1 MNKLPWGISGRVIAL
16 ICMLFGALTP
26 AFAQTTNQPSR
37 AAPDTVAPTGNPNT
51 STPALPPPQGT
62 SDAQASPF
70 AGITAFGQ
78 TLKDKGIYLQLGY
91 NEIVLANVSG
101 GKQRGI
107 MPTGELFFG
116 TVLDFETMFGL
127 TGSSFHITFDERN
140 GYNVNGIV
148 GTQGPLQSNSGP
160 TRAIRL
166 SEFFWEQGFDN
177 DRFDPTADFA
187 TSDIACQF
195 VSSIICAQPGTWYF
209 SNNSIAYPTSVWGG
223 RFNVALTPNVYV
235 RAGVFDD
242 DTSQLNTDQHGFNW
256 NVKNSTGVFVP
267 MEIGYSTTFSED
279 RYPKKYDIGG
289 YYDAA
294 SYTTPDGF
302 SRRNRGAFYLQG
314 VQTVWR
320 PNPATNESVTL
331 FGGALVYSGGAPYWA
346 QYYAGILDRGP
357 FQQRPNDTIGVIG
370 TYFANNSDRRP
381 NKRGEWIF
389 EVNYGFQVIPGVTVK
404 PVMEYVISPNN
415 PLAPVGS
422 KQPSDAWI
430 VGVQVALNVGEM
442 FHFPQFVAH

>member
-1 MNKLPWGISGRVIAL
+1 
-16 ICMLFGALTP
+16 
-26 AFAQTTNQPSR
+26 
-37 AAPDTVAPTGNPNT
+37 
-51 STPALPPPQGT
+51 
-62 SDAQASPF
+62 
-70 AGITAFGQ
+70 
-78 TLKDKGIYLQLGY
+78 
-91 NEIVLANVSG
+91 
-101 GKQRGI
+101 

-140 GYNVNGIV
+140 GYNVNGIA

-177 DRFDPTADFA
+177 DRIDITAGRTNPTADFA

-195 VSSIICAQPGTWYF
+195 VSSIICAQPGSWYF

-223 RFNVALTPNVYV
+223 RFNVVLAPNVYI

-242 DTSQLNTDQHGFNW
+242 DTKQLNTDQHGFTW
-256 NVKNSTGVFVP
+256 NTKGSTGVFIP
-267 MEIGYSTTFSED
+267 MEVGYTTSFSED
-279 RYPKKYDIGG
+279 RYPKKYDVGG

-294 SYTTPDGF
+294 SYTRPDGL
-302 SRRNRGAFYLQG
+302 SMRNRTAVYVQG

-320 PNPATNESVTL
+320 PNPATNQSVTL
-331 FGGALVYSGGAPYWA
+331 FGGALVYNGGAPYWA
-346 QYYAGILDRGP
+346 QYYAGVLDRGP
-357 FQQRPNDTIGVIG
+357 FLQRPNDTIGLIG
-370 TYFANNSDRRP
+370 SYFANNADRRP

-389 EVNYGFQVIPGVTVK
+389 EVNYGFEVIPGITLK
-404 PVMEYVISPNN
+404 PVMEYVVSPNN
-415 PLAPVGS
+415 FLSVPGS

-430 VGVQVALNVGEM
+430 VGVQVAINVGEM